1 MKKKIFRMTY
11 IVTYGIY
18 NIHMKGIGIMKI
30 GERIKEIR
38 KKKGLSVEVV
48 AEKLGVSVSTEYRYE
63 NSSITKIPIDVI
75 DKLCKILGTTTSEL
89 MGNSLENTGNAAE
102 SSLLKYDNA
111 AEAMTSILKLP
122 MLAAYGGYDLESMDD
137 EKMQEFA
144 EELLGQLRL
153 VSYKYKENG
162 EKK

>member
-1 MKKKIFRMTY
+1 MKL
-11 IVTYGIY
+11 
-18 NIHMKGIGIMKI
+18 

-38 KKKGLSVEVV
+38 KGKGISVEEV
-48 AEKLGVSVSTEYRYE
+48 AEKLGVSVSTVYRYE

-75 DKLCKILGTTTSEL
+75 DKLCKILDTTTSEL
-89 MGNSLENTGNAAE
+89 MGNSLETSGNAPE
-102 SSLLKYDNA
+102 VSLKYDNA
-111 AEAMTSILKLP
+111 TEAMASILKLP
-122 MLAAYGGYDLESMDD
+122 MLAAYGGYDLDSMDD
-137 EKMQEFA
+137 EKMQDFA

>member
-1 MKKKIFRMTY
+1 
-11 IVTYGIY
+11 
-18 NIHMKGIGIMKI
+18 MKI

-38 KKKGLSVEVV
+38 KGKGISVEEV
-48 AEKLGVSVSTEYRYE
+48 AEKLGVSVSTVYRYE

-75 DKLCKILGTTTSEL
+75 DKLCKILDTTTSEL
-89 MGNSLENTGNAAE
+89 MGNSVETSGNAPEA
-102 SSLLKYDNA
+102 SLKYDNA
-111 AEAMTSILKLP
+111 TEAMASILKLP
-122 MLAAYGGYDLESMDD
+122 MLAAYGGYDLDTMDD
-137 EKMQEFA
+137 EKMQDFA

>member
-1 MKKKIFRMTY
+1 
-11 IVTYGIY
+11 
-18 NIHMKGIGIMKI
+18 MKI

-38 KKKGLSVEVV
+38 KRKGISVDEV
-48 AEKLGVSVSTEYRYE
+48 AEKLGVSVSTVYRYE

-75 DKLCKILGTTTSEL
+75 DKLCKILDTTTSEL
-89 MGNSLENTGNAAE
+89 MGNSLETSGNVPEA
-102 SSLLKYDNA
+102 SLKYDNA
-111 AEAMTSILKLP
+111 TEAMASILKLP
-122 MLAAYGGYDLESMDD
+122 MLAAYGGYDLDSMDD
-137 EKMQEFA
+137 EKMQDFA